1 MHFIVVSNDLPGKV
15 FRDIEAFRKFI
26 CRADTMPDRRQIFLL
41 WDKLIDG
48 PFIGPALMLR
58 TNVERRVKV
67 IKGSRSTMSYF
78 MCSVYP
84 QFRAAHM
91 PVDGDVAIIA
101 CQAGDR
107 PILRQV
113 GEVQVDMF
121 FLDYR

>member
-1 MHFIVVSNDLPGKV
+1 
-15 FRDIEAFRKFI
+15 
-26 CRADTMPDRRQIFLL
+26 
-41 WDKLIDG
+41 
-48 PFIGPALMLR
+48 
-58 TNVERRVKV
+58 
-67 IKGSRSTMSYF
+67 MSYF
-78 MCSVYP
+78 MGSVYQ

-101 CQAGDR
+101 YQAGDR